1 MATSGTY
8 GQTVFTIATVI
19 EQAFRAATGL
29 SASAISAE
37 DLEVGRNSLYLGAT
51 ALSNR
56 GLSLWCIRNVTLP
69 CVVGQAAYTLP
80 IGTENIDNMT
90 LRRPAVRTDADTL
103 TSGFSTLTFAE
114 PTQVNNVDLGLT
126 GAAGVWAV
134 EASADGVSWVE
145 CGRRTVEHSAT
156 TVRIIIDLDP
166 QPVVR
171 YWRVRHVSGSST
183 PTSCHF
189 CQGVYDVT
197 GSKLSRDDYFNLPNK
212 SQRGLPLQFWFD
224 KQVEPRIVLWQ
235 VPDQESYQ
243 IGCDLQFRVQDPGDF
258 DLNLQVPDR
267 WLDAVIWDLSW
278 RMYSQL
284 PRDRVNPNMSLAQ
297 LRELAEVAIRSAED
311 SETDGAPVRIMP
323 SIGYY
328 TE

>member
-69 CVVGQAAYTLP
+69 CVVGQAAYILP

-90 LRRPAVRTDADTL
+90 LRRPLTRTAADTL
-103 TSGFSTLTFAE
+103 SSGSAVVTFADAV
-114 PTQVNNVDLGLT
+114 QVNNVDLGLPASSGT
-126 GAAGVWAV
+126 WVV
-134 EASADGVSWVE
+134 EASADNVTWTE
-145 CGRRTVEHSAT
+145 CGRQEVSLAAAGRGV
-156 TVRIIIDLDP
+156 IDLDP

-171 YWRVRHVSGSST
+171 YWRARQLVATVT

-224 KQVEPRIVLWQ
+224 KQVAPRIVLWQ

-258 DLNLQVPDR
+258 NLNLQVPDR

-297 LRELAEVAIRSAED
+297 LQGLAEAAIRSAED

-323 SIGYY
+323 AIGYY